1 MFIYLNGQFLEKGK
15 AMISP
20 FDHGYMYGLG
30 VFETFRTYSGYPFL
44 LEEHLERLNAGLH
57 ELLITRT
64 FKYEEVL
71 EIINKLSE
79 LNGLEDS
86 YIRFN
91 VSAGVG
97 DIGLQTESYDNPT
110 IIMFQKPLPSISGVV
125 EKEAVIL
132 QLTRNTP
139 ETTYRLK
146 SHHFLNNVAAKR
158 EVGADPIK
166 EGIFLTAKGFVA
178 EGVTSNVFWVK
189 NNVLYTPALQ
199 TGILNGITRQFI
211 MKLAEKT
218 GMVVEEGLYMKY
230 VLEEADEIFVTN
242 SVQEIVPVRKME
254 EKHFPGKNGEYFNKL
269 SQLYKSKISK

>member
-1 MFIYLNGQFLEKGK
+1 MFIYLNGQFLEKEK

-30 VFETFRTYSGYPFL
+30 VFETFRTYDGYPFL
-44 LEEHLERLNAGLH
+44 LEEHLGRLNAGLK
-57 ELLITRT
+57 ELLITRA
-64 FKYEEVL
+64 FEYEEVL
-71 EIINKLSE
+71 EIIEKLSK
-79 LNGLEDS
+79 LNGLKSS

-97 DIGLQTESYDNPT
+97 DIGLQTEAYDEPT
-110 IIMFQKPLPSISGVV
+110 VIMFQKQLPSISKVV

-158 EVGADPIK
+158 EVGSDSTK
-166 EGIFLTAKGFVA
+166 EGIFLTDKGFVA

-189 NNVLYTPALQ
+189 NGVLYTPALQ
-199 TGILNGITRQFI
+199 TGILNGITRQFV
-211 MKLAEKT
+211 MKLAEKAR
-218 GMVVEEGLYMKY
+218 MEVEEGLYKRY
-230 VLEEADEIFVTN
+230 VLEEADEIFFTN
-242 SVQEIVPVRKME
+242 SIQEIVPVMKME
-254 EKHFPGKNGEYFNKL
+254 EKHFPGKSGEYFNKL
-269 SQLYKSKISK
+269 SQLYKRKIYK